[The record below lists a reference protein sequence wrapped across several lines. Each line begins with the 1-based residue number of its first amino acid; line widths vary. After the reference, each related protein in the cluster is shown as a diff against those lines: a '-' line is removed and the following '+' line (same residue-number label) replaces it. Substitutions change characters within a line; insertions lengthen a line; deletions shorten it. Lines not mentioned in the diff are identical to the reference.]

1 MVAVVRLGNLFSLS
15 LVYFLCLT
23 CFSELLRRLITQK
36 DELVEEVDTLRETL
50 RVGWKKSS

>member
-1 MVAVVRLGNLFSLS
+1 MVAVVRLGNLFSLG